1 MVLKAGVVG
10 LGILGSQYTTFL
22 DEQPETQVV
31 GVADIRSEIAREVG
45 APVGAE
51 PYDDYERMFQEQ
63 TLDLAVIA
71 TPDPLHRDPVMAAI
85 EAGVPVVIQ
94 EKPMATTV
102 EDAEVM
108 LEAAEEAGA
117 WIFVNYA
124 NRGAALARATH
135 YVIREGLL
143 GEVVYGEINLDDNI
157 SVPRQL
163 WGDRSRDWAAGSSTA
178 YFLLSHVVDLLHWIM
193 DPAEITEVYA
203 ISQRRV
209 LGYTPDLY
217 DAFLTFDNGAKFRVK
232 AEWIKHINGLVEFAL
247 DFSGSEGTLRYIKH
261 PGFGE
266 VEGWWANLGEGVTT
280 EALLDHQR
288 ALSAQDIEVGAKI
301 QGGKSSAGAVSAA
314 EIGPRVSL
322 EAEAP
327 TEDAW
332 RLVRGFLDAVLEDT
346 LTPSSWRRYGPL
358 PTGID
363 GLRQTRVVSAI
374 VRSAEAD
381 RVITLP

>member
-1 MVLKAGVVG
+1 MELKAGVVG
-10 LGILGSQYTTFL
+10 LGILGSQYTTFF

-31 GVADIRSEIAREVG
+31 GVADIRSEVAREIG

-51 PYDDYERMFQEQ
+51 PYDDYERMFAEQ

-102 EDAEVM
+102 EDAEAM
-108 LEAAEEAGA
+108 LEAAEEAGS

-124 NRGAALARATH
+124 NRGAALDRASY

-143 GEVVYGEINLDDNI
+143 GDVVYGEIHLDDNI

-163 WGDRSRDWAAGSSTA
+163 WGDRSKDWASGSSTA

-193 DPAEITEVYA
+193 APSEVTEVYA
-203 ISQRRV
+203 ISQQQV

-232 AEWIKHINGLVEFAL
+232 AEWIKHIDGLVEFAL
-247 DFSGSEGTLRYIKH
+247 DFSGSEGSLRYIKY

-266 VEGWWANLGEGVTT
+266 VEGWRANLSGGVTA
-280 EALLDHQR
+280 EALLKHQE
-288 ALSAQDIEVGAKI
+288 ALAAQDVEVRAQI
-301 QGGKSSAGAVSAA
+301 QRGKAAAAAVAAA

-322 EAEAP
+322 EA
-327 TEDAW
+327 DALPKDEW
-332 RLVRGFLDAVLEDT
+332 RLVRGFVDAVLEDT
-346 LTPSSWRRYGPL
+346 LTPSSWTGYGPL

-374 VRSAEAD
+374 VQSAEED

>member
-1 MVLKAGVVG
+1 MELQAGVVG

-22 DEQPETQVV
+22 DEQPETRVV
-31 GVADIRSEIAREVG
+31 GVADIRSEVAREVG

-51 PYDDYERMFQEQ
+51 PYDDYERMFEEQ
-63 TLDLAVIA
+63 TLDLAVVA
-71 TPDPLHRDPVMAAI
+71 TPDPLHREPVIAAI

-102 EDAEVM
+102 EDAETM
-108 LEAAEEAGA
+108 LETAEEAGA

-124 NRGAALARATH
+124 NRGAALDRATY

-143 GEVVYGEINLDDNI
+143 GEVVYGEIHLDDNI

-193 DPAEITEVYA
+193 APSEITEVYA
-203 ISQRRV
+203 ISQQRV

-232 AEWIKHINGLVEFAL
+232 AEWIKHIDGLVEFAL
-247 DFSGSEGTLRYIKH
+247 DFSGSEGTLRYIKY

-266 VEGWWANLGEGVTT
+266 VEGWRANLREGIDAEVLLTHQQ
-280 EALLDHQR
+280 ALAAR
-288 ALSAQDIEVGAKI
+288 DIEVRAQI
-301 QGGKSSAGAVSAA
+301 QGGTSTAAAVA
-314 EIGPRVSL
+314 ETESGPKASL
-322 EAEAP
+322 QAKALPKDE
-327 TEDAW
+327 W
-332 RLVRGFLDAVLEDT
+332 RLIRGFVDAILEDT
-346 LTPSSWRRYGPL
+346 LTPSSWLRYGPL

-363 GLRQTRVVSAI
+363 GLRQTRVVHAI
-374 VRSAEAD
+374 VQSAEED

>member
-22 DEQPETQVV
+22 DEQPETQVA
-31 GVADIRSEIAREVG
+31 GVADIRSEVAHEVG
-45 APVGAE
+45 APVGAT
-51 PYDDYERMFQEQ
+51 PYDDYARMFQEQ

-108 LEAAEEAGA
+108 LEAAEEAGS

-124 NRGAALARATH
+124 NRGAALSRAMY

-143 GEVVYGEINLDDNI
+143 GEVVYGEIHLDDNI
-157 SVPRQL
+157 SVPRKL
-163 WGDRSRDWAAGSSTA
+163 WGDRSREWAAGSSTA
-178 YFLLSHVVDLLHWIM
+178 HFLLSHVVDLLHWM
-193 DPAEITEVYA
+193 MAPSEITDVYA
-203 ISQRRV
+203 ISQQRV

-247 DFSGSEGTLRYIKH
+247 DFSGSEGSMRYIKH
-261 PGFGE
+261 AGFGE
-266 VEGWWANLGEGVTT
+266 AEGWWANLSEDVTT
-280 EALLDHQR
+280 EALFKHQK
-288 ALSAQDIEVGAKI
+288 ALSDQDIDVRAQVQPGRSTA
-301 QGGKSSAGAVSAA
+301 AAVSSS

-322 EAEAP
+322 EADALP
-327 TEDAW
+327 ADAW
-332 RLVRGFLDAVLEDT
+332 RLVRGFVDAVLEDT
-346 LTPSSWRRYGPL
+346 LTPSSWQRYGPL
-358 PTGID
+358 PTGVD
-363 GLRQTRVVSAI
+363 GLRQTQVVGAI
-374 VRSAEAD
+374 VRSAEEG
-381 RVITLP
+381 RVLSLP